1 MRYMDDEETVRLVIY
16 VDPATKS
23 QLQMIARSDGSSVSY
38 VARRTLK
45 QVARDYVKLSLANR
59 ESAKADYAKLV
70 AANSVKGAAA

>member
-1 MRYMDDEETVRLVIY
+1 MRYQDEERVKLVIY
-16 VDPATKS
+16 VDPTTKT

-45 QVARDYVKLSLANR
+45 KIAHDYIKLSLANR

-70 AANSVKGAAA
+70 AAKAVKGAAA